1 MQEVSNEGGFR
12 QATIH
17 CYDYSSHENTIE
29 FSLSRG
35 SFATIVLR
43 EIMKPTDPIEAG
55 FWDLFYNN
63 NSLDVFK
70 LLCFLEKL
78 IEMEKAYM
86 LISCEI
92 GEEQS
97 LYSQLKEISE
107 VKNCLITYGSYD
119 VVAEFVT
126 ETSQEM
132 NEIITSK
139 IRKLQNIRSTITLRV
154 TN

>member
-1 MQEVSNEGGFR
+1 
-12 QATIH
+12 
-17 CYDYSSHENTIE
+17 
-29 FSLSRG
+29 
-35 SFATIVLR
+35 
-43 EIMKPTDPIEAG
+43 
-55 FWDLFYNN
+55 
-63 NSLDVFK
+63 
-70 LLCFLEKL
+70 
-78 IEMEKAYM
+78 MEKAYM

-107 VKNCLITYGSYD
+107 VKDCLITYGSYD

-126 ETSQEM
+126 ETSAQM

-139 IRKLQNIRSTITLRV
+139 IRKLQKIRSTITLRV

>member
-1 MQEVSNEGGFR
+1 MIGM
-12 QATIH
+12 
-17 CYDYSSHENTIE
+17 D
-29 FSLSRG
+29 
-35 SFATIVLR
+35 
-43 EIMKPTDPIEAG
+43 
-55 FWDLFYNN
+55 
-63 NSLDVFK
+63 
-70 LLCFLEKL
+70 
-78 IEMEKAYM
+78 KAYM

-97 LYSQLKEISE
+97 LYSQLKDIPE

-126 ETSQEM
+126 DTPSKM

-139 IRKLQNIRSTITLRV
+139 IRKLQKIRSTITLRV